1 MTVAGNGSELAIE
14 GIVGKADFTG
24 RTMEQINENKE
35 ESFGRWAIKIQNIS
49 KSFEVR
55 GKERIEAIKDINLW
69 IEPGEFVCL
78 VGPSGCG
85 KSTLL
90 NIIAGLE
97 QPDSGTVESCPVN
110 GDGCAP
116 QGNRLL
122 IFQESALFPWL
133 TVFDNV
139 AYGLKLRHTPKEK
152 CEQLVHSYLE
162 LVGLSHFKKAYIHQL
177 SGGMKQRVALARALV
192 LDPEILLMDEPF
204 AALDIKTRKDM
215 YQLLLKI
222 WKETGKTIL
231 FITHNVDEALI
242 LSSRVVVMSSR
253 PGLIKREYRLE
264 MGYPRMVESAPMQKI
279 RCEILQAFIDHPA
292 SEVQGGL
299 SDETVDE

>member
-1 MTVAGNGSELAIE
+1 MTAARNGSELAIE
-14 GIVGKADFTG
+14 GIAGEANFAGK
-24 RTMEQINENKE
+24 TMEHINGVNSGSSGK
-35 ESFGRWAIKIQNIS
+35 WAIKIQNIC

-55 GKERIEAIKDINLW
+55 GRETVQAIKDINLW

-110 GDGCAP
+110 GSSCVSR
-116 QGNRLL
+116 GNRLL

-152 CEQLVHSYLE
+152 CEQLVNSYLD
-162 LVGLSHFKKAYIHQL
+162 LVGLFHFKEACIHQL

-204 AALDIKTRKDM
+204 AALDVKTRKDM

-242 LSSRVVVMSSR
+242 LSSRVVVMSSH
-253 PGLIKREYRLE
+253 PGLIKKEYPLE
-264 MGYPRMVESAPMQKI
+264 MGYPRILESAPLQKI
-279 RCEILQAFIDHPA
+279 RYEILEAFIDNPT
-292 SEVQGGL
+292 SDVQGGL
-299 SDETVDE
+299 ADEAMDE

>member
-1 MTVAGNGSELAIE
+1 MTAAGNGSELALE
-14 GIVGKADFTG
+14 GIAGKAAFTG
-24 RTMEQINENKE
+24 KTVEHIQGIQS
-35 ESFGRWAIKIQNIS
+35 ESMGKWGIKIQNVS
-49 KSFEVR
+49 KSFEVSGR
-55 GKERIEAIKDINLW
+55 ERIQAIKDINLW
-69 IEPGEFVCL
+69 IDPGEFVCL

-97 QPDSGTVESCPVN
+97 QPDSGTVESCPAEGHGGVSR
-110 GDGCAP
+110 
-116 QGNRLL
+116 GNRLL

-139 AYGLKLRHTPKEK
+139 AYGLKLRHTPKDK
-152 CEQLVHSYLE
+152 CVRLVDSYLE

-215 YQLLLKI
+215 YQLLLKV

-231 FITHNVDEALI
+231 FITHNVDEALL

-253 PGLIKREYRLE
+253 PGLIKREYRLA
-264 MGYPRMVESAPMQKI
+264 MGYPRIMESASLQKI
-279 RCEILQAFIDHPA
+279 RSEILQAFADNPA
-292 SEVQGGL
+292 SEVQGGTP
-299 SDETVDE
+299 DETMDE